1 MIVKKIL
8 SGCIIS
14 AIAIGLSGCEYWS
27 KEDVG
32 TATGAVGG
40 AAVGGLLFGGDSQI
54 PAMIVGGILGG
65 ALGNRIGHRM
75 DQQDRAR
82 MSQAI
87 TRTPTN
93 HTAAWT
99 NPDTGIT
106 YQVTPIRTYKTT
118 RHRYCR
124 EYQTTV
130 IINGEAQKAYGTA
143 CRQPDGSWK
152 IVK

>member
-1 MIVKKIL
+1 MKKIVSTLVIGTVAFNL
-8 SGCIIS
+8 SSCS
-14 AIAIGLSGCEYWS
+14 NWS
-27 KEDVG
+27 KADVG

-40 AAVGGLLFGGDSQI
+40 AAIGGLLFHGDSQI

-65 ALGNRIGHRM
+65 TIGNRIGNQM
-75 DQQDRAR
+75 DEQDRAR

-87 TRTPTN
+87 IRTPT
-93 HTAAWT
+93 HQTAAWT

-106 YQVTPIRTYKTT
+106 YQVTPIRTYQTT
-118 RHRYCR
+118 QHRYCR